1 MKILIIDD
9 EYTIRHGIATVIRKY
24 NERWTIVGEAS
35 DVSQALSIIRQERP
49 DVIFLDIKMP
59 IFRFCLCSAGFEIWG
74 F

>member
-35 DVSQALSIIRQERP
+35 DVSQG
-49 DVIFLDIKMP
+49 KT
-59 IFRFCLCSAGFEIWG
+59 
-74 F
+74 

>member
-35 DVSQALSIIRQERP
+35 DVSQALSII
-49 DVIFLDIKMP
+49 
-59 IFRFCLCSAGFEIWG
+59 CLLYTSDAADE
-74 F
+74 

>member
-35 DVSQALSIIRQERP
+35 DVSKHL
-49 DVIFLDIKMP
+49 VLLDKNDLM
-59 IFRFCLCSAGFEIWG
+59 
-74 F
+74 

>member
-35 DVSQALSIIRQERP
+35 DVCTSTQYYQTG
-49 DVIFLDIKMP
+49 KT
-59 IFRFCLCSAGFEIWG
+59 
-74 F
+74 